1 MSQRLRPLN
10 KSNCHSEESTS
21 CGRVPNVFK
30 NIFWG
35 QLCFRRFS
43 GFRRWCGPLAAIPF
57 FLRTGTNTT
66 PALSP
71 TNRLP
76 PSWDHSNNV
85 SRAAQ
90 REQHFGNTN
99 NGKSMRMQGIE
110 GQEWTGA
117 SSCPTKDSHIPTQ
130 SSEPRNWQLEYCD
143 VRKGP
148 SRESEDI
155 IRGQ

>member
-1 MSQRLRPLN
+1 LGARSERLQKHLLGAN
-10 KSNCHSEESTS
+10 F
-21 CGRVPNVFK
+21 G
-30 NIFWG
+30 
-35 QLCFRRFS
+35 FRRFS

-57 FLRTGTNTT
+57 LLRTGTHTT

-71 TNRLP
+71 TNRLS

-99 NGKSMRMQGIE
+99 NGKSMRMQGME

-117 SSCPTKDSHIPTQ
+117 SSCPTKDWYMPLVGLM
-130 SSEPRNWQLEYCD
+130 P
-143 VRKGP
+143 
-148 SRESEDI
+148 EDSFSK
-155 IRGQ
+155 QCS